1 MRVRIVFL
9 PVALLLAAPVV
20 FAEGIPIE
28 PGLWEITST
37 MNMPMLPEPRVA
49 TVTECMEK
57 SEISMDE
64 VTGEGMDPDCS
75 FDIAQVDGNTMK
87 WSFDC
92 PVQGGISHG
101 EWEAVS
107 AGDSVTGKGIM
118 TMTFQNQN
126 MEMTMEWE
134 GKRVGDCP

>member
-1 MRVRIVFL
+1 VFL

-37 MNMPMLPEPRVA
+37 MTMPMLPEPRVA

-92 PVQGGISHG
+92 PVQGGSSHG